1 MKEELKA
8 AYDAARVD
16 PESLKILAV
25 ALSRETGTLTVEVER
40 STRLTSDEQV
50 STWETEIRALIGA
63 YAVSFVYRE
72 AAPAPVAHAATS
84 KKKNEV
90 EVPIPENGAIF
101 GRPIPQSAENRSI
114 FELDG
119 ESGDVAVFVGRLV
132 SAELRD
138 DWSQRVKRPNCRVL
152 FSVTDLNDSI

>member
-16 PESLKILAV
+16 PEGLKILAV
-25 ALSRETGTLTVEVER
+25 ALSRETGALTVEVER
-40 STRLTSDEQV
+40 SSRLASDAQVAAWEQ
-50 STWETEIRALIGA
+50 EIRTLISA

-72 AAPAPVAHAATS
+72 AAAPVVSAPP

-90 EVPIPENGAIF
+90 EVPFPENGAIF
-101 GRPIPQSAENRSI
+101 GRPIPQSAENVSI

-119 ESGDVAVFVGRLV
+119 ESGDTAVFVVRLV
-132 SAELRD
+132 SAEIRD
-138 DWSQRVKRPNCRVL
+138 DWSQRV
-152 FSVTDLNDSI
+152 